1 MRNDFSAETVA
12 ELSAYVGEMVSAIK
26 QGKQV
31 SEQDITNLQNIVEFL
46 NGLDTTETGSHI
58 LEGVAQGMT
67 DAGWDSDAETVASN
81 LEAALNLAFSIN
93 SPSKRVMPVGGNVA
107 EGVGAGMSEYDFS
120 TEAESAASNLETA
133 ISAAFPAAMLASY
146 GTAGMQGIA
155 DAMTGY
161 SMSATGSTVGSN
173 VKSAVDANL
182 NASTLRSVGVNAM
195 AGLKAGINAG
205 RSGVISAMRSAAQ
218 AAVSAAKSTL
228 KIKSPSRVFRDEVGV
243 MAMKGFGQ
251 GVMTE
256 SRAQAQIIRNAAR
269 YLTEEA
275 REGAIVN
282 HTTAN
287 HRTYNQ
293 NSTVTLTG
301 NTFTIRDE
309 QDIYALATEIA
320 ALTKRQQRGKGLR
333 MA

>member
-1 MRNDFSAETVA
+1 MNIDFGLSVTYDGKSYTLMELDHIQEYPIGGLICEYCRLSPTEVKDVIMQCSDLDKPVNVESVTRTVLEFHEKLLETFPPVCGVMISLEFQNAAQDWMKAIRENCVEQLTSGFFARNENDQIQEFILADTSYTEFGCNTILQMMLSCYYAFS
-12 ELSAYVGEMVSAIK
+12 LNYVNTKYMFDHVL
-26 QGKQV
+26 GKNGD
-31 SEQDITNLQNIVEFL
+31 SEQRENVLK
-46 NGLDTTETGSHI
+46 
-58 LEGVAQGMT
+58 AY
-67 DAGWDSDAETVASN
+67 SD
-81 LEAALNLAFSIN
+81 F
-93 SPSKRVMPVGGNVA
+93 
-107 EGVGAGMSEYDFS
+107 
-120 TEAESAASNLETA
+120 
-133 ISAAFPAAMLASY
+133 Y
-146 GTAGMQGIA
+146 G
-155 DAMTGY
+155 
-161 SMSATGSTVGSN
+161 
-173 VKSAVDANL
+173 
-182 NASTLRSVGVNAM
+182 
-195 AGLKAGINAG
+195 GLKAGINAG

-287 HRTYNQ
+287 QKTYNQ
-293 NSTVTLTG
+293 SSNVTLTG
-301 NTFTIRDE
+301 NTFAIRDE

-320 ALTKRQQRGKGLR
+320 ALTRRQQRGKGLR